1 MQNRAICEAK
11 SSQKRAGL
19 DAPKLFW
26 NKARILR
33 KHTGLP
39 KAKMLLLLLAL
50 CSLKKAKKTSCFF
63 THFCLQLTWFS
74 SKIKPFVIVLHTFQS
89 SWLPFW

>member
-50 CSLKKAKKTSCFF
+50 CSLKKLKKHPAFSHIFA
-63 THFCLQLTWFS
+63 FS
-74 SKIKPFVIVLHTFQS
+74 SHGFPAK
-89 SWLPFW
+89 